1 MSQNTYKVGDMVV
14 LSMDE
19 WQGQSAVVCAPVKPG
34 QDGHILVLSDGFLR
48 GVSVSVEDITLAEED
63 ARGFA
68 QLASNLIKL
77 GSHVI
82 EKRII
87 RLV

>member
-1 MSQNTYKVGDMVV
+1 MSGDTYKLGDMVI
-14 LSMDE
+14 LKTDA
-19 WQGQSAVVCAPVKPG
+19 WRGYSAVVCQPVNPG
-34 QDGHILVLSDGFLR
+34 ADGHVLLLSEGFIQ
-48 GVSVSVEDITLAEED
+48 GVNVSVEDIAFANED
-63 ARGFA
+63 AQGFA

-87 RLV
+87 RLI

>member
-1 MSQNTYKVGDMVV
+1 MSKNSYQVGDMVI
-14 LSMDE
+14 LATDE
-19 WQGQSAVVCAPVKPG
+19 WQGQSAVVCAPAKPG
-34 QDGHILVLSDGFLR
+34 QDGHVLLLSDGFIR
-48 GVSVSVEDITLAEED
+48 GVSVSVEDITLADED

>member
-1 MSQNTYKVGDMVV
+1 MSGDTYKPGDMVT
-14 LSMDE
+14 LTMDD
-19 WQGQSAVVCAPVKPG
+19 WPGFSAVVCQPVIPG
-34 QDGHILVLSDGFLR
+34 KDGHVLLLSNGLIQ
-48 GVSVSVEDITLAEED
+48 GVSVSVEDIAFADEE
-63 ARGFA
+63 AHGFA

-87 RLV
+87 KLT

>member
-1 MSQNTYKVGDMVV
+1 MSQDVYKVGDMVL
-14 LSMDE
+14 LSTDE
-19 WQGQSAVVCAPVKPG
+19 WQGQSAVVCAPAKPG
-34 QDGHILVLSDGFLR
+34 QDGHVLVLSGGFIL
-48 GVSVSVEDITLAEED
+48 GVSVSVEDITLADED

>member
-1 MSQNTYKVGDMVV
+1 MAKKSYQVGDMVV
-14 LSMDE
+14 LSTDE
-19 WQGQSAVVCAPVKPG
+19 RQGQSAVVCAPAKPG
-34 QDGHILVLSDGFLR
+34 KDGHVLLLSEGFIR
-48 GVSVSVEDITLAEED
+48 GVSVSVEDISLAEED

-87 RLV
+87 KLV

>member
-1 MSQNTYKVGDMVV
+1 MAKKTYQVGDMVV
-14 LSMDE
+14 LLTDE
-19 WQGQSAVVCAPVKPG
+19 RQGQSAVVCAPVKLG
-34 QDGHILVLSDGFLR
+34 KNGHVLVLAEGFIR
-48 GVSVSVEDITLAEED
+48 GVSVSVEDISLAEED

-87 RLV
+87 KLV

>member
-1 MSQNTYKVGDMVV
+1 MVKKTYQVGDMVV
-14 LSMDE
+14 LSTSG
-19 WQGQSAVVCAPVKPG
+19 WQGQSAVVCAPAKPG
-34 QDGHILVLSDGFLR
+34 KDGHVLLLSDGFIR
-48 GVSVSVEDITLAEED
+48 GVGVSVEDITLADED
-63 ARGFA
+63 ALGFA

-87 RLV
+87 RLI

>member
-1 MSQNTYKVGDMVV
+1 MSKKSYQVGDMVV
-14 LSMDE
+14 LATDE
-19 WQGQSAVVCAPVKPG
+19 WQGQSAVVCAPTKSG
-34 QDGHILVLSDGFLR
+34 QDGHVLVLSDGYIQ
-48 GVSVSVEDITLAEED
+48 GVRVSVEDITLADED

>member
-1 MSQNTYKVGDMVV
+1 MAQKSYQVGDMVV
-14 LSMDE
+14 LSTSE
-19 WQGQSAVVCAPVKPG
+19 WQGQSAVVCAPAKPG
-34 QDGHILVLSDGFLR
+34 KDGHVLVLSDGFIQ
-48 GVSVSVEDITLAEED
+48 GVSVSVEDITLADED
-63 ARGFA
+63 ALGFA

-87 RLV
+87 RLI

>member
-1 MSQNTYKVGDMVV
+1 MLQDTYKVGDMVV
-14 LSMDE
+14 LSTDD

-34 QDGHILVLSDGFLR
+34 KDGHALVLSEGYIR
-48 GVSVSVEDITLAEED
+48 GVSVSVEDITLADEG

-87 RLV
+87 NLV